1 MFVKICGLTDDEAVA
16 AALEAG
22 ADAIGFVFAPS
33 VRRVTAEAASRL
45 AETARGRAWCIAV
58 TRQPDAAQLQDILD
72 MFAPDLLQTDQS
84 DLKTLPPQALDRV
97 LPVYRENELIPEH
110 LPACLLFEGA
120 QSGAGQPADWTLASA
135 LAPRTR
141 LLLAGGLD
149 AQNVYDAI
157 KRVRPWGVDV
167 SSGVESAPGRKS
179 PRRIYEFVKAARVA
193 FEELSE

>member
-22 ADAIGFVFAPS
+22 ADAVGFVFAPS
-33 VRRVTAEAASRL
+33 VRRVTVEAATRL
-45 AETARGRAWCIAV
+45 AEPARGRAWCIAV
-58 TRQPDAAQLQDILD
+58 TRQPEAAQLQDILAI
-72 MFAPDLLQTDQS
+72 FAPDLLQTDQR

-97 LPVYRENELIPEH
+97 LPVYRENEEIPERV
-110 LPACLLFEGA
+110 PACLLFEGV
-120 QSGAGQPADWTLASA
+120 QSGAGQPADWTLAGA

>member
-1 MFVKICGLTDDEAVA
+1 V
-16 AALEAG
+16 
-22 ADAIGFVFAPS
+22 
-33 VRRVTAEAASRL
+33 
-45 AETARGRAWCIAV
+45 
-58 TRQPDAAQLQDILD
+58 
-72 MFAPDLLQTDQS
+72 
-84 DLKTLPPQALDRV
+84 
-97 LPVYRENELIPEH
+97 
-110 LPACLLFEGA
+110 PACLLFEGV
-120 QSGAGQPADWTLASA
+120 QSGAGQPADWALAGA